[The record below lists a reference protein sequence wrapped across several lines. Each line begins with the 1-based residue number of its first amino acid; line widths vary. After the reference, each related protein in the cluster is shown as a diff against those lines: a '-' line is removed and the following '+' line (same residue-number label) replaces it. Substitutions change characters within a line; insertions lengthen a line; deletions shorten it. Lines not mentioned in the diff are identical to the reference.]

1 MSLKN
6 LTDTL
11 TLYSTAIDLRTQ
23 RHQLL
28 ASNVANADT
37 PQFKARDF
45 DFRQAM
51 EDALANHPARGGL
64 ALAATATTH
73 LPGRVGNA
81 AINLQYRGDVQSAVD
96 GNTVDMDVERAQMTD
111 NAMQY
116 QILTQLI
123 SDEFRGM
130 KEALAPTAG

>member
-1 MSLKN
+1 VIKG

-11 TLYSTAIDLRTQ
+11 ALYSAAIDLRTQ

-45 DFRQAM
+45 DFQQAM
-51 EDALANHPARGGL
+51 QLAMAGNPAAGGL
-64 ALAATATTH
+64 PMATTAATH
-73 LPGRVGNA
+73 LTSRGSLPPV
-81 AINLQYRGDVQSAVD
+81 NLQYRGDVQSAVD
-96 GNTVDMDVERAQMTD
+96 GNTVDMDVERSQMTD

-123 SDEFRGM
+123 SDEFKGM
-130 KEALAPTAG
+130 KEALSSSSG